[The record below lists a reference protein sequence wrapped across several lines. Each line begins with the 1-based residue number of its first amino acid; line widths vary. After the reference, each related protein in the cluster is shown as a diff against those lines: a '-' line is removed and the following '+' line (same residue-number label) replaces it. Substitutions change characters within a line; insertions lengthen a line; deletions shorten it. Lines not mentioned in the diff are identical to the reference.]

1 MWAAPSGPE
10 RDTGKQL
17 IMVARRPADLQ
28 AKHGGH
34 GRRRRMVA
42 SARALR
48 RLDMYAV
55 VWTMERFNTSPGWLL
70 EIKTI
75 CQAPLIFA
83 DLVVKQQVSGALIIL
98 FAYL

>member
-1 MWAAPSGPE
+1 
-10 RDTGKQL
+10 
-17 IMVARRPADLQ
+17 
-28 AKHGGH
+28 
-34 GRRRRMVA
+34 
-42 SARALR
+42 
-48 RLDMYAV
+48 MYAV

-98 FAYL
+98 FDYL